1 MSGVELAR
9 SELKSLIEDMMISC
23 RGWVDAIIIVSQ
35 DGAPIAYSANM
46 DLDPDYV
53 AAATSSIA
61 GATDAVLELINSKG
75 FDCVDVKLKE
85 KRYFLIRRYRDY
97 YVVAVTKPNPNL
109 GFINLVF
116 EAYLSR

>member
-1 MSGVELAR
+1 MESVR
-9 SELKSLIEDMMISC
+9 SELKSLIEDIMIGC

-35 DGAPIAYSANM
+35 DGVPIAHSANINIG
-46 DLDPDYV
+46 PDYV

-61 GATDAVLELINSKG
+61 GATDAVLELINSGG
-75 FDCVDVKLKE
+75 FDDVDVKLKE
-85 KRYFLIRRYRDY
+85 KRYLLIRRYGDY
-97 YVVAVTKPNPNL
+97 YVVAITKPNPNL

>member
-1 MSGVELAR
+1 MESVR
-9 SELKSLIEDMMISC
+9 SELKSLIEDIMISC

-35 DGAPIAYSANM
+35 DSTPAAYSANT
-46 DLDPDYV
+46 DIDPEYV

-61 GATDAVLELINSKG
+61 GATDAVLELISSRE
-75 FDCVDVKLKE
+75 FDAVDVKLRE
-85 KRYFLIRRYRDY
+85 KRYLLIRRYRDY
-97 YVVAVTKPNPNL
+97 YIVAVTKPNPNL

>member
-1 MSGVELAR
+1 VESIR
-9 SELKSLIEDMMISC
+9 SELNSLIEDIMISC

-35 DGAPIAYSANM
+35 DGAPLAYSANI
-46 DLDPDYV
+46 DIDPEYV

-61 GATDAVLELINSKG
+61 GATDAVLELINSRG
-75 FDCVDVKLKE
+75 FDAVDVKLGE
-85 KRYFLIRRYRDY
+85 KRHLLIRRYRDY

>member
-1 MSGVELAR
+1 M
-9 SELKSLIEDMMISC
+9 
-23 RGWVDAIIIVSQ
+23 
-35 DGAPIAYSANM
+35 
-46 DLDPDYV
+46 
-53 AAATSSIA
+53 
-61 GATDAVLELINSKG
+61 
-75 FDCVDVKLKE
+75 DVKLKE